1 MNWLVGI
8 VLASALAAFAVV
20 NLVKYALA
28 GVTHGIADAVRAV
41 LFVGVGTAV
50 TVGLGRRAF
59 LQWVRRL
66 RQTVQ
71 RRRP

>member
-28 GVTHGIADAVRAV
+28 GVTHGIATLSG
-41 LFVGVGTAV
+41 LFSLWA
-50 TVGLGRRAF
+50 LGRQ
-59 LQWVRRL
+59 LQWV
-66 RQTVQ
+66 
-71 RRRP
+71 